1 MKVSILTKAFVI
13 LMVAF
18 TGQAVA
24 YDALTYKCIMHR
36 HIILEDDEVTE
47 GKLDTFEMREE
58 FDELYLGGW
67 YFGGALL
74 PLETVADN
82 YAEAK
87 DDEGKTFIYWAGRFH
102 FTFISHRHVTSISGD
117 CKPVPRMNK
126 G

>member
-1 MKVSILTKAFVI
+1 MRLAALGKMTALAIFLS
-13 LMVAF
+13 
-18 TGQAVA
+18 GQAAA
-24 YDALTYKCIMHR
+24 YDALSQKCIMHR
-36 HIILEDDEVTE
+36 HIILEDDAIRE
-47 GKLDTFEMREE
+47 GKLDTFIIREE

-67 YFGGALL
+67 YFGGASL
-74 PLETVADN
+74 PLESVADN

-117 CKPVPRMNK
+117 CRPVPRMNR

>member
-1 MKVSILTKAFVI
+1 MRLAALGKITALAVVLSS
-13 LMVAF
+13 
-18 TGQAVA
+18 QAAA
-24 YDALTYKCIMHR
+24 YDTFTYKCIMHR
-36 HIILEDDEVTE
+36 HIILEDDAIKE
-47 GKLDTFEMREE
+47 GKLDTFIIREE

-67 YFGGALL
+67 YFGGASL
-74 PLETVADN
+74 PLESVADN

-117 CKPVPRMNK
+117 CKPVPRMNR